1 MKDTMKFK
9 KNMRF
14 MMAVFI
20 VMLAALIIYMFYS
33 IVTYGEQ
40 WFATPY
46 NPRVQK
52 AMQSIDAGAIFDR
65 NGKKL
70 AWTSDGKR
78 KYISDSSIR
87 KAVSHVVGD
96 SEGKTVGA
104 ETVFAKYIYGFDQ
117 DIVDLSLIHI

>member
-52 AMQSIDAGAIFDR
+52 AMQSIDAGAILDR
-65 NGKKL
+65 NGKSWHGL
-70 AWTSDGKR
+70 ATEKEN
-78 KYISDSSIR
+78 ISAILR
-87 KAVSHVVGD
+87 YARR
-96 SEGKTVGA
+96 
-104 ETVFAKYIYGFDQ
+104 FRMW
-117 DIVDLSLIHI
+117 